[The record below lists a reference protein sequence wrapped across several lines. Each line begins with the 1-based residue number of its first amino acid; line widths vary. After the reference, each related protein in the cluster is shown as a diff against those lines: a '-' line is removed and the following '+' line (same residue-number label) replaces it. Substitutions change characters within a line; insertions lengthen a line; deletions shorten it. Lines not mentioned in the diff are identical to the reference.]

1 VFLIYPTALL
11 YIGIQHVYGECAI
24 NYMIPVWMLVYGAV
38 GIITVIFGIILALF
52 LILYKKNNNLNNFL
66 INIFKKKYFFKG
78 NLMKQKLLMELFQAL
93 SVC

>member
-1 VFLIYPTALL
+1 MFLIYPTALL

-52 LILYKKNNNLNNFL
+52 LILYNSDFGWLVFNTILKYYS
-66 INIFKKKYFFKG
+66 IQIRREDNILWF
-78 NLMKQKLLMELFQAL
+78 
-93 SVC
+93 